1 MFTASVMQC
10 EKGVIAF
17 SVEGLV
23 MGSIIGQVNP
33 QITNNYFSNYMYFQ
47 IFMCFFRK
55 RINISVTI
63 VSQSSVLLYIVILM
77 FIDDLYILP
86 LTFLYMR

>member
-1 MFTASVMQC
+1 MFTASVVQC

-33 QITNNYFSNYMYFQ
+33 QISNLVTTCIFKFSYV
-47 IFMCFFRK
+47 FFRK

-63 VSQSSVLLYIVILM
+63 VSQTSVLLYMVILM
-77 FIDDLYILP
+77 FIND
-86 LTFLYMR
+86 F